1 MGNLNWAIIQ
11 QNVER
16 IITVSEEEIKKA
28 MKLIWERMK
37 IVSIQYKTPKFINF
51 KHCKEKILVSAE
63 TRAIED
69 HTLFFFAVLPIYL
82 GLNS

>member
-1 MGNLNWAIIQ
+1 
-11 QNVER
+11 
-16 IITVSEEEIKKA
+16 

-69 HTLFFFAVLPIYL
+69 HTPFFLRRVANLF